1 MTLLLKGINFIK
13 TSIKI
18 IFITFFISLLAD
30 FFFGKLILKSLNSYF
45 ATTEFYGKIMRTD
58 HPIFHHTIIPN
69 VNYNKA
75 RGFQGLFTLCTN
87 NHGFV
92 SKCNQTV
99 SKNFDIGIIGDSFV
113 EGSAVNYEDSFV
125 GIFDE
130 KKKNTSVAN
139 LGVTSY
145 SPKIYFSKLNY
156 LINNNFKFKHI
167 IFFIDISEFYD
178 DNMTYTLNKDNT
190 VGEYNAK
197 EKGLK
202 RRKFLRSNFPLTNFY
217 MYVLKKNRQVKK
229 NVTPTNNKIPI
240 FNQKAEYKG
249 QWTYYRKGSHVEYN
263 ISIIEGQN
271 KMIETMNKTYELL
284 KKNNIKMS
292 LAVYPW
298 PQQLKNDVVN
308 SKHVKMWK
316 KFCLNKCE
324 QFIDYFPYFFEEKEK
339 SSYLEV
345 YKKYYWWNDIH
356 FNKLGNKIIAD
367 KLIETF

>member
-1 MTLLLKGINFIK
+1 MSFLYKSFNLLK

-18 IFITFFISLLAD
+18 IFISFFISLLID
-30 FFFGKLILKSLNSYF
+30 FFFGKLILKSLDGYF

-58 HPIFHHTIIPN
+58 HPVFHHTIIPN
-69 VNYNKA
+69 VNYKKA
-75 RGFQGLFTLCTN
+75 RGFQGMFTLCTN

-92 SKCNQTV
+92 SKCNEKV
-99 SKNFDIGIIGDSFV
+99 GKNFDIGIIGDSFV

-130 KKKNTSVAN
+130 NKKNISVAN

-145 SPKIYFSKLNY
+145 SPKIYFSKINY

-167 IFFIDISEFYD
+167 IFFIDISDFYD
-178 DNMTYTLNKDNT
+178 DNISYSLNKDNT
-190 VGEYNAK
+190 VGEQNAK

-202 RRKFLRSNFPLTNFY
+202 RTKFLRSNFPFTKFY
-217 MYVLKKNRQVKK
+217 MNDLKKNRQVKK
-229 NVTPTNNKIPI
+229 NVTPTNNPLPI

-249 QWTYYRKGSHVEYN
+249 EWTYYNKKNHAKYN
-263 ISIIEGQN
+263 IGITEGQN
-271 KMIETMNKTYELL
+271 RMIETMSKTYELL
-284 KKNNIKMS
+284 KENNIKMS

-298 PQQLKNDVVN
+298 PQQLKNDVVD
-308 SKHVKMWK
+308 SKHVKMWRNYC
-316 KFCLNKCE
+316 FNQCE
-324 QFIDYFPYFFEEKEK
+324 KNINYFHYYFDEKEK

-367 KLIETF
+367 KLIENF